1 MAGNK
6 HTPEAEVREMI
17 ADLRSMLGAKLV
29 AYLAG
34 IHRTDLVR
42 RWADGTGPLP
52 DRTVLDR
59 LQVALTAARLITAR
73 DTPAVAQAWFQGR
86 NPTLGD
92 QPPAQQLREENVEIV
107 RDAVVAAAREFTTNS
122 SD

>member
-1 MAGNK
+1 MAGNN
-6 HTPEAEVREMI
+6 HTPEADVREII
-17 ADLRSMLGAKLV
+17 ADLRSILGAKLV

-34 IHRTDLVR
+34 IHSTDLVR

-52 DRTVLDR
+52 DRAVLDR

-86 NPTLGD
+86 NPALGD
-92 QPPAQQLREENVEIV
+92 QPPARLLRETNPGMV
-107 RDAVVAAAREFTTNS
+107 RDIVLASAAEFTS
-122 SD
+122 HGG

>member
-1 MAGNK
+1 MAGNN
-6 HTPEAEVREMI
+6 HTPEADVREMI

-86 NPTLGD
+86 NPALGD
-92 QPPAQQLREENVEIV
+92 RPPSQLLRETNPDVV
-107 RDAVVAAAREFTTNS
+107 RDIVLASAAEFTS
-122 SD
+122 HGG